1 LRRSRLKCKTVG
13 VKVRFSDFSTIT
25 REQTLH
31 IPVSSDAE
39 LFSLAVDLLG
49 SVSLDKPVRL
59 LGVVAKGL
67 VPENNVQPMLFSA
80 HMASW
85 DAVAKSSDALRVKY
99 GKPVLFLGAS
109 LKSQERKKRE
119 QQ

>member
-1 LRRSRLKCKTVG
+1 MCVSIAEITPKVQTVG

-49 SVSLDKPVRL
+49 SVSLI
-59 LGVVAKGL
+59 
-67 VPENNVQPMLFSA
+67 
-80 HMASW
+80 
-85 DAVAKSSDALRVKY
+85 
-99 GKPVLFLGAS
+99 
-109 LKSQERKKRE
+109 SQ
-119 QQ
+119 